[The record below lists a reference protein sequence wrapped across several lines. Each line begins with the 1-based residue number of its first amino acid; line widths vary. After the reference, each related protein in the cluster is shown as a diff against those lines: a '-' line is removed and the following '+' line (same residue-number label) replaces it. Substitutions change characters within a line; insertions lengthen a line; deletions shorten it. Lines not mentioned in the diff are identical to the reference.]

1 MLLIDWKL
9 LTIRQIVL
17 TVNAKQFLFCSFYP
31 VTHCMYNSTT
41 ICFSSL
47 LNLKAFNHYQFN
59 SKNVKF
65 NPFTDNITSQQTK
78 NKPINYVTEAGNL
91 SPTYVHQEL
100 EESAAVWPF
109 WLVARFCRFLFWHTA
124 VYILRFL
131 ILAELRFLACSR
143 AHEYTLQYC
152 AKCDCGWGSDLTV
165 RIMAMSLG
173 CSFLAHPANRPW
185 QPDWSSK
192 MHVHQSTCSLD
203 IQQNSRL

>member
-91 SPTYVHQEL
+91 SPTYVHQKL

-109 WLVARFCRFLFWHTA
+109 WLVARF
-124 VYILRFL
+124 
-131 ILAELRFLACSR
+131 
-143 AHEYTLQYC
+143 
-152 AKCDCGWGSDLTV
+152 
-165 RIMAMSLG
+165 
-173 CSFLAHPANRPW
+173 LAHCSVYFKVFDFGW
-185 QPDWSSK
+185 MTLSGMLQSSRIHSTILCK
-192 MHVHQSTCSLD
+192 MWL
-203 IQQNSRL
+203 RLGLWFDSKNYGHEFGVQFFGPPCK